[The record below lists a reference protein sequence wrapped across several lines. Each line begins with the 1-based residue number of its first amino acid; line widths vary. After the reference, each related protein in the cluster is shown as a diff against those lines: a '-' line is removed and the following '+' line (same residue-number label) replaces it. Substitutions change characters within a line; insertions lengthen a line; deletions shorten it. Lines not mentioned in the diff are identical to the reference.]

1 MTGVTALGFEYA
13 NRTDNTFDGLTA
25 TREKLAEALSQ
36 NAEALS
42 QNNELQTQN
51 IELQSMLNNV
61 MWVSGSVVVV
71 LLVVIVVLAATR
83 HVTVVA
89 SA

>member
-1 MTGVTALGFEYA
+1 MAEVTALGFEYA
-13 NRTDNTFDGLTA
+13 NRRDNTLDGLTA

-36 NAEALS
+36 N
-42 QNNELQTQN
+42 NELQTQN
-51 IELQSMLNNV
+51 NELQSMLNNV
-61 MWVSGSVVVV
+61 VWASGSVVVV

-83 HVTVVA
+83 HVTFVA

>member
-1 MTGVTALGFEYA
+1 MTETTALGFEYA
-13 NRTDNTFDGLTA
+13 GRTDNALDGLTA

-36 NAEALS
+36 N
-42 QNNELQTQN
+42 NELQT
-51 IELQSMLNNV
+51 MLNNV
-61 MWVSGSVVVV
+61 IWASGSVVVV

-83 HVTVVA
+83 NVTLLA

>member
-1 MTGVTALGFEYA
+1 MTEITALGFEYA
-13 NRTDNTFDGLTA
+13 NRTDKTLDGLTA

-36 NAEALS
+36 N
-42 QNNELQTQN
+42 NELQT
-51 IELQSMLNNV
+51 MLNNV
-61 MWVSGSVVVV
+61 IWASGSVVVV

-83 HVTVVA
+83 NVTVVA